1 MPANNPFSD
10 AINSVIQEYERHRE
24 TTRTKKVPKVAAKPR
39 HKQDLGIEDMLARAG
54 INANILRRK
63 DDS

>member
-24 TTRTKKVPKVAAKPR
+24 TTKTKKVPKGAAKPR
-39 HKQDLGIEDMLARAG
+39 RDDTDPIRDMLTGMG
-54 INANILRRK
+54 INVDILRRRN
-63 DDS
+63 DS